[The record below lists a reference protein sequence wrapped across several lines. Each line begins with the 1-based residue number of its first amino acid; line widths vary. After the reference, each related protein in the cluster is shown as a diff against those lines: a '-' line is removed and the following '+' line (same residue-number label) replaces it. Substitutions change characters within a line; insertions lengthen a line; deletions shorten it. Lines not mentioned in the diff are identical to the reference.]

1 MCQKNGFPCQNSS
14 SSPAYYISK
23 PAYRVCVDRQLDR
36 IVDFNACYTAL
47 CSITYTT
54 GAGEAKPNFFLSKY
68 PSVTKLYVFFHEV
81 PHLHNILYIRAR
93 TTGITGTVTFG
104 FFVRKEKKTII
115 LKNYLKK
122 KTSLFLCINYFL
134 LLKAPLFFPPTHL
147 RHFRSSVDCCAS
159 ASSAKLAHLDEEV
172 CRDRHSIQ
180 EPLWPWIHFISHDT
194 SIE

>member
-93 TTGITGTVTFG
+93 TTGITGIVTFG
-104 FFVRKEKKTII
+104 FFRRCFSHQHICVIFVPRSIAARPPHRPSSLTLTKKCAVIDTVFKNRYGLGSILFRTI
-115 LKNYLKK
+115 L
-122 KTSLFLCINYFL
+122 
-134 LLKAPLFFPPTHL
+134 
-147 RHFRSSVDCCAS
+147 V
-159 ASSAKLAHLDEEV
+159 
-172 CRDRHSIQ
+172 
-180 EPLWPWIHFISHDT
+180 
-194 SIE
+194 